1 MVFDGNR
8 LEMEAQMRKL
18 SDLDDDF
25 LDLDEEEDFEDSFEE
40 DYEDVYEDE
49 ELEDVFEEED
59 RFYDTGRP
67 SNRRILV
74 PIATVA
80 VIGVIVI
87 AVAVLMLGGS
97 RKKDAAFQTLQS
109 VEDAGAGQELN
120 SAGSAEAQTAEG
132 EITPDGDGQTEAAG
146 IAGGPVTDTG
156 DVSGKAGASAD
167 AGIAE
172 SDDVDSDTAGQAE
185 AQDPQTSTMSTAQ
198 GTEVNVAELLSS
210 GSVAQTDQVTIGI
223 DVARYQGTIDWTQ
236 VAASGIDF
244 AMVRVGY
251 RADKSREICADSNA
265 KYNMQEAQKH
275 GIKVGAYFFSTAVT
289 TQEAVE
295 EAGWVADY
303 IAQYQITYPVAYDC
317 EGFDQPDSAQYDLTN
332 AQRTDIAIAFLQE
345 IYNRGYTPMFYSSMG
360 ELTGNAKWD
369 TDRLA
374 GTYRI
379 WVSQYPTAPYPQTAK
394 SSYTGTH
401 AMWQYTNRG
410 TVAGIGRPVDVNVAY
425 FGYEGT
431 AQAKSEETPEEVAAD
446 AEALMKFTQV
456 SENVTAK
463 DSTNLRNIPSQGADS
478 TIVYTLK
485 NGETIA
491 RTGVSDSGWSRLELS
506 GQTVYAVSSYLTTD
520 LGYQTPTASSQEGA
534 GSGDG
539 LKTKFAERNDQ
550 VTAKI
555 EVNLRALPS
564 VTNPDAAVV
573 AVLHNGEYVTR
584 TGINEEYGWS
594 RVDYNGQT
602 LYCISSYLTN

>member
-1 MVFDGNR
+1 MK
-8 LEMEAQMRKL
+8 KL
-18 SDLDDDF
+18 SDLDDEF
-25 LDLDEEEDFEDSFEE
+25 LDLDEEDLYEDSLDDENYDDESYSDENYEYDDEDYEE
-40 DYEDVYEDE
+40 DYEVRMPD
-49 ELEDVFEEED
+49 
-59 RFYDTGRP
+59 
-67 SNRRILV
+67 RRILIPV
-74 PIATVA
+74 VAVVVLLVVTVVA
-80 VIGVIVI
+80 VIFLAG
-87 AVAVLMLGGS
+87 
-97 RKKDAAFQTLQS
+97 RKKDEPEEVSAVLYGDES
-109 VEDAGAGQELN
+109 VEQESEDMALTESVAPETEEEN
-120 SAGSAEAQTAEG
+120 DTLSGESTETETENEPEEADTE
-132 EITPDGDGQTEAAG
+132 EAA
-146 IAGGPVTDTG
+146 D
-156 DVSGKAGASAD
+156 
-167 AGIAE
+167 
-172 SDDVDSDTAGQAE
+172 
-185 AQDPQTSTMSTAQ
+185 DPQSDTMSTDQ
-198 GTEVNVAELLSS
+198 GTEVNVTELLSS
-210 GSVAQTDQVTIGI
+210 GSVAETDQVTIGI
-223 DVARYQGTIDWTQ
+223 DVARYQGTIDWAQ

-265 KYNMQEAQKH
+265 KYNMQEAQKN
-275 GIKVGAYFFSTAVT
+275 GIKVGAYFFSTAVS
-289 TQEAVE
+289 AE
-295 EAGWVADY
+295 EAKEEANWVADY
-303 IAQYQITYPVAYDC
+303 VSQYQITYPVAYDC
-317 EGFDQPDSAQYDLTN
+317 EGFDKPESAQYNLTN

-360 ELTGNAKWD
+360 ELSGSAKWD
-369 TDRLA
+369 TERIE

-379 WVSQYPTAPYPQTAK
+379 WVSQYPSAPYPQTAR
-394 SSYTGTH
+394 SSYTGAH

-410 TVAGIGRPVDVNVAY
+410 TVAGISRPVDVNVAY

-431 AQAKSEETPEEVAAD
+431 ADAQSTEAPEEVNAD
-446 AEALMKFTQV
+446 VEALMNFTQV

-463 DSTNLRNIPSQGADS
+463 ESTNLRNIPSQGSDS
-478 TIVYTLK
+478 TVVYTLQ

-491 RTGVSDSGWSRLELS
+491 RTGVSDSGWSRLELN

-520 LGYQTPTASSQEGA
+520 LNYKASVPVSQEGA

-539 LKTKFAERNDQ
+539 LKTKFAEKNDQ

>member
-1 MVFDGNR
+1 
-8 LEMEAQMRKL
+8 MRGL
-18 SDLDDDF
+18 SD
-25 LDLDEEEDFEDSFEE
+25 
-40 DYEDVYEDE
+40 
-49 ELEDVFEEED
+49 
-59 RFYDTGRP
+59 
-67 SNRRILV
+67 RRILL
-74 PIATVA
+74 PIVA
-80 VIGVIVI
+80 AAVLGVIVI
-87 AVAVLMLGGS
+87 VAVVLILGRNQG
-97 RKKDAAFQTLQS
+97 KDAALEALQQT
-109 VEDAGAGQELN
+109 ENAEAGQEPETAGGEETQTADTGKVLEQN
-120 SAGSAEAQTAEG
+120 DQAAEDTGGSA
-132 EITPDGDGQTEAAG
+132 P
-146 IAGGPVTDTG
+146 
-156 DVSGKAGASAD
+156 D
-167 AGIAE
+167 AGDIPAVAAADE
-172 SDDVDSDTAGQAE
+172 AGPENVDAAQQ
-185 AQDPQTSTMSTAQ
+185 AQDPQTSNMSTAQ

-223 DVARYQGTIDWTQ
+223 DVARYQGTIDWAQ
-236 VAASGIDF
+236 VATSGIDF

-275 GIKVGAYFFSTAVT
+275 GIKVGAYFFSTAAT
-289 TQEAVE
+289 TDEAVE

-317 EGFDQPDSAQYDLTN
+317 EGFDRPDSAQYQLTN

-379 WVSQYPTAPYPQTAK
+379 WVSQYPAVPYPQTAK
-394 SSYTGTH
+394 SSYAGTH

-410 TVAGIGRPVDVNVAY
+410 TVAGIGKPVDVNVAY

-431 AQAKSEETPEEVAAD
+431 AQAQNTETPEEVTAD
-446 AEALMKFTQV
+446 AEALMNFTQV

-463 DSTNLRNIPSQGADS
+463 DFTNLRDIPSQGADS
-478 TIVYTLK
+478 TVVYTLQ
-485 NGETIA
+485 NGESIL

-520 LGYQTPTASSQEGA
+520 LSYRAPAVSSQEGA

-564 VTNPDAAVV
+564 VTNPDATVV

>member
-1 MVFDGNR
+1 
-8 LEMEAQMRKL
+8 MRKL
-18 SDLDDDF
+18 SELDDDF
-25 LDLDEEEDFEDSFEE
+25 LDLDEEEDYEDSFEDE
-40 DYEDVYEDE
+40 DDYE
-49 ELEDVFEEED
+49 EEEESYAVRGLSD
-59 RFYDTGRP
+59 
-67 SNRRILV
+67 RRILF
-74 PIATVA
+74 PIVA
-80 VIGVIVI
+80 AAVLGVIVI
-87 AVAVLMLGGS
+87 VAVVLILGRNQGKDAALETLQQTGNAEAGQEPETAGGEETQTADTGTAPEQNDQAAEDAGGSAPDAGDAPAVAVADEAGPENA
-97 RKKDAAFQTLQS
+97 DAAQQ
-109 VEDAGAGQELN
+109 
-120 SAGSAEAQTAEG
+120 
-132 EITPDGDGQTEAAG
+132 
-146 IAGGPVTDTG
+146 
-156 DVSGKAGASAD
+156 
-167 AGIAE
+167 
-172 SDDVDSDTAGQAE
+172 
-185 AQDPQTSTMSTAQ
+185 AQDPQTSNMSTAQ

-223 DVARYQGTIDWTQ
+223 DVARYQGTIDWAQ

-275 GIKVGAYFFSTAVT
+275 GIKVGAYFFSTAT
-289 TQEAVE
+289 TTDEAVE

-317 EGFDQPDSAQYDLTN
+317 EGFDRQDSAQYQLTN

-379 WVSQYPTAPYPQTAK
+379 WVSQYPAVPYPQTAK
-394 SSYTGTH
+394 SSYAGTH

-410 TVAGIGRPVDVNVAY
+410 TVAGIGKPVDVNVAY

-431 AQAKSEETPEEVAAD
+431 AQAQNTETPEEVTAD
-446 AEALMKFTQV
+446 AEALMNFTQV

-463 DSTNLRNIPSQGADS
+463 DSTNLRDIPSQGADS
-478 TIVYTLK
+478 TVVYTLQ
-485 NGETIA
+485 NGESIL

-520 LGYQTPTASSQEGA
+520 LSYRAPAVSSQEGA

-564 VTNPDAAVV
+564 VTNPDATVV